1 MRRALAKGHTIKLFI
16 SLLLKVRIVEGVTK
30 HNERRPR
37 KGVWGK
43 PAELVFTKGAQKVT
57 LKLRIIVGVTKVMLN

>member
-1 MRRALAKGHTIKLFI
+1 M
-16 SLLLKVRIVEGVTK
+16 EGVTK

-43 PAELVFTKGAQKVT
+43 PAELVFTKGAHKVMF
-57 LKLRIIVGVTKVMLN
+57 KLRIVEGVTKVM